1 MSTPTLRDARD
12 SIDEIDRRVVELL
25 ARRYALVDDL
35 CETKAEN
42 GDAVRDPDREQELL
56 DRVTTL
62 AEEQGLAPDVARQIY
77 EEVLAQSV
85 RRQRRRRQKQDQ
97 SPAVADAA

>member
-1 MSTPTLRDARD
+1 MSTPSLRDARD

-25 ARRYALVDDL
+25 AERYALVDEL
-35 CETKAEN
+35 CTTKAEN
-42 GDAVRDPDREQELL
+42 GDSVRDPDREQALL

-62 AEEQGLAPDVARQIY
+62 AEEHGLAPEVARHIY

-85 RRQRRRRQKQDQ
+85 ERQRRRRADE
-97 SPAVADAA
+97 PHAVPDAS

>member
-12 SIDEIDRRVVELL
+12 TIDEIDRRVVELL

-42 GDAVRDPDREQELL
+42 GDAVRDPDRERELL

-62 AEEQGLAPDVARQIY
+62 AEEHGLAPDVARQIY

-85 RRQRRRRQKQDQ
+85 RRQRRRRQADHKA
-97 SPAVADAA
+97 PAVPDGA

>member
-1 MSTPTLRDARD
+1 MSTPSLHDARN

-25 ARRYALVDDL
+25 AERYALVDEL
-35 CETKAEN
+35 CETKAKN

-62 AEEQGLAPDVARQIY
+62 AEEHGLAPEVARQIY

-85 RRQRRRRQKQDQ
+85 QRQRGRRQEDEAR
-97 SPAVADAA
+97 PAVQEAC